1 MKVAERLAALTVA
14 SGDELEA
21 PESESDEEEPLSRGP
36 LAGEDAAATRRR
48 VQREQEQREQRKAL
62 RRRQREIM
70 VAHRAFQRDQRAALA
85 TALDDFQD
93 FLLPKP
99 PPDDL

>member
-21 PESESDEEEPLSRGP
+21 PESESDEEEPSRGP
-36 LAGEDAAATRRR
+36 LAGDAATRRR

-62 RRRQREIM
+62 RRRQREII
-70 VAHRAFQRDQRAALA
+70 VAHRAFQHDQRAALA